1 MKRATI
7 FTEDDVR
14 EYPADVDWCL
24 AYQTRNIE
32 KALDDCLFAL
42 HEIYCK
48 CKIDDADFDE
58 MSEVEQMYY
67 ARQRT
72 VAGIAAH
79 VINKIANRGLS

>member
-14 EYPADVDWCL
+14 AYPIDTDWCL

-32 KALDDCLFAL
+32 KALGDCLFAL
-42 HEIYCK
+42 HEIYSM
-48 CKIDDADFDE
+48 CKIDDYHYDQ
-58 MSEVEQMYY
+58 MSEDLQLQY
-67 ARQRT
+67 ACEKT
-72 VAGIAAH
+72 AASIARD